1 MKLGIDKDLMGSFP
15 SGVLF
20 GIVAVLTLDTIG
32 AYLSQRLRFPYS
44 RLSPISFC
52 FWATSAAIASW
63 SAISDPAKSIG
74 LGWLS
79 GFVVGLVDSTVGWWI
94 SWQLGAGRLRPEL
107 ITTRR
112 IAKII
117 FRVTMLAAGIG
128 TVAVLLLLMVT
139 KLIGQNTR

>member
-63 SAISDPAKSIG
+63 SAISDPAKSMG

-94 SWQLGAGRLRPEL
+94 SWQLGAGRPYPCCLSSSSTATR
-107 ITTRR
+107 ITCPSAPTYSLP
-112 IAKII
+112 KN
-117 FRVTMLAAGIG
+117 IG
-128 TVAVLLLLMVT
+128 AFATA
-139 KLIGQNTR
+139 

>member
-1 MKLGIDKDLMGSFP
+1 MGTFP

-20 GIVAVLTLDTIG
+20 GIVAVLALDAIG
-32 AYLSQRLRFPYS
+32 ASLSQRLRFPYS
-44 RLSPISFC
+44 RLSPISLC
-52 FWATSAAIASW
+52 LWATSAAIASW
-63 SAISDPAKSIG
+63 GAISDPAKSLG

-94 SWQLGAGRLRPEL
+94 SWQLGAGRVSPEL

-128 TVAVLLLLMVT
+128 TIAVLLLLTAAKV
-139 KLIGQNTR
+139 IAQNTR